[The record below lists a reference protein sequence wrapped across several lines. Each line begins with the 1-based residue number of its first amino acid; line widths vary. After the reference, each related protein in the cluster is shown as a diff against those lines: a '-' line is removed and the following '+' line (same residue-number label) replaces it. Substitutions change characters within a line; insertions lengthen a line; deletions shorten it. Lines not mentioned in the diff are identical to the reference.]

1 MERDMLSNSSV
12 LQEPSTTELVWKK
25 GPIVYLALVAMSVM
39 SGDLSDQIGFVVLDI
54 SAEKV
59 PTVQLLTLERKQTSA
74 LKDII
79 ALKVWNFG
87 SIDIS

>member
-1 MERDMLSNSSV
+1 MERDMLLNSSV
-12 LQEPSTTELVWKK
+12 LQEPSTTELVWKR
-25 GPIVYLALVAMSVM
+25 GQIVYLALVAMSVM

-59 PTVQLLTLERKQTSA
+59 PTVQLLTLETKQTSA

>member
-1 MERDMLSNSSV
+1 
-12 LQEPSTTELVWKK
+12 
-25 GPIVYLALVAMSVM
+25 MSVM